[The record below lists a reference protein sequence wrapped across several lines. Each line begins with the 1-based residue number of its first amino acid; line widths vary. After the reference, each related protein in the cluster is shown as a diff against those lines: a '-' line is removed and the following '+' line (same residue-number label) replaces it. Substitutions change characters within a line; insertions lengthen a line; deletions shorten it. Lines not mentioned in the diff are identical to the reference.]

1 MTLKARLFRFFLK
14 CAVKLQKPGQ
24 IRLWQRRLFKA
35 KRIAEEV
42 LRMDNALIIY
52 LSKTSNTEKVAIAI
66 KKGIERAGKSVT
78 IKRIEQAMEEDLY
91 NYDLVCFG
99 TPILHALPPR
109 QVLEFIEE
117 NDKRYRRAG
126 EVVLAS
132 PKLINKNALVF
143 CTYSGPHCGLNEAL
157 PTGKYIRQ
165 FFEHLGFDVKDEWY
179 EVGEFHVWKEA
190 SVDGRLGD
198 ITGRPHDDDL
208 ALVELKTAQLVR
220 SL

>member
-1 MTLKARLFRFFLK
+1 VTLKARLFRFFLK
-14 CAVKLQKPGQ
+14 CALTLQKPKQ
-24 IRLWQRRLFKA
+24 TRLWQRRSFKA
-35 KRIAEEV
+35 RRIAEEI
-42 LRMDNALIIY
+42 LRMDNALIVY
-52 LSKTSNTEKVAIAI
+52 LSRTGNTEKVANAI

-78 IKRIEQAMEEDLY
+78 IKTLEEAIDEDLY
-91 NYDLVCFG
+91 DYDLVCFG

-109 QVLEFIEE
+109 PVLEFIEK
-117 NDKRYRRAG
+117 NDERYRRAG

-143 CTYSGPHCGLNEAL
+143 CTFAGPHCGISEAL

-165 FFEHLGFDVKDEWY
+165 FFEHLGFEVKDEWY
-179 EVGEFHVWKEA
+179 EVGEFRSWKEA
-190 SVDGRLGD
+190 NVEGRLGD

-208 ALVELKTAQLVR
+208 VLLELKTAQLVR